1 MHNAKKLMHAI
12 DKQIDEFLTRIKCL
26 EGEREELLDENFELQ
41 AQVKAL
47 KELNHEQRRTVT
59 ARGTHVSNIPRGMF

>member
-1 MHNAKKLMHAI
+1 MHNSKKLMHAI

-26 EGEREELLDENFELQ
+26 EGEREELLDENFELK

-47 KELNHEQRRTVT
+47 TAANHEQRKPTG
-59 ARGTHVSNIPRGMF
+59 ADMANFISRGLR